1 MDEAGKYAKVVKCCD
16 YKAVGCT
23 LTCADRITVYANIVI
38 TLQGLV
44 ATAEAAVTA

>member
-23 LTCADRITVYANIVI
+23 LTCADRITAYTAIV
-38 TLQGLV
+38 TAKQELV
-44 ATAEAAVTA
+44 AVAEAAVTA